1 MPQTEDV
8 DWNFPVL
15 VEDVVMM
22 GRYGKMNF
30 LRIPSREDRLR
41 VDKALERVGLS
52 ELRGRQIGELSGG
65 QKKRV
70 SGARAGATGAPCC
83 CWMNR
88 SPAWM

>member
-41 VDKALERVGLS
+41 VDKAL
-52 ELRGRQIGELSGG
+52 
-65 QKKRV
+65 
-70 SGARAGATGAPCC
+70 GASA
-83 CWMNR
+83 
-88 SPAWM
+88 